1 MHLSFPASRRVGF
14 YFTAAL
20 ALLLVLQG
28 CENKKDDDKPV
39 ANDAIPVEAVKAARR
54 PMTANYSGTATLE
67 PEAEAD
73 VVGKTS
79 GILLKLLVE
88 EGDKVKAG
96 QALARLDSEN
106 ARLNLAKSAATLGK
120 LESDYRRSG
129 EMFSRKL
136 LSAEQNDKI
145 RYDLETQRAIND
157 LAKLELSYST
167 VTAPISGIISR
178 RLVKEGN
185 YIQLNEILFRIDNFD
200 PLLAVLN
207 VPERELHTLSADQ
220 PVSLQ
225 VDALPGTSFKGV
237 IQRISPVVDAGTG
250 TFRVTCEFRDDSNR
264 LKSGMFA
271 RLEITY
277 GERADALTVPQPAL
291 IEEDGEAAVFV
302 VVPGSSVTPPVKD
315 DDVASTKKKTSS
327 IDEKSQAD
335 VGDKAIKKA
344 PEWVAQRRSVKV
356 GFRNSDY
363 VEILDGLN
371 EGDRVVTVGRSA
383 VRDGT
388 AIQVL
393 EGVQ

>member
-1 MHLSFPASRRVGF
+1 MRFPSVSLGRTGSFVV
-14 YFTAAL
+14 AAV
-20 ALLLVLQG
+20 ALLLILSG
-28 CENKKDDDKPV
+28 CENNENDDKPT
-39 ANDAIPVEAVKAARR
+39 ANDAIPVEAVKAERR

-73 VVGKTS
+73 VVAKTS
-79 GILLKLLVE
+79 GVLLKLFVE

-96 QALARLDSEN
+96 QSLARLDSEN

-120 LESDYRRSG
+120 LESDYRRSS

-136 LSAEQNDKI
+136 LSVEQNDKI
-145 RYDLETQRAIND
+145 RFDLETQRAVND

-167 VTAPISGIISR
+167 VVAPISGVISR
-178 RLVKEGN
+178 RLVKEGSFV
-185 YIQLNEILFRIDNFD
+185 QLNEILFRIDNFD

-207 VPERELHTLSADQ
+207 VPERELHTLSAEQ
-220 PVSLQ
+220 PVTLQ
-225 VDALPGTSFKGV
+225 VDALPGTAFKGV
-237 IQRISPVVDAGTG
+237 IQRISPVVEAGTG

-264 LKSGMFA
+264 LKPGMFA

-302 VVPGSSVTPPVKD
+302 VVPGSSVTPPVAEGDAARNKEL
-315 DDVASTKKKTSS
+315 SS
-327 IDEKSQAD
+327 VDEKAKVD
-335 VGDKAIKKA
+335 GEGKPVPKI
-344 PEWVAQRRSVKV
+344 PEWIAQRRSVKV
-356 GFRNSDY
+356 GFRNGDY
-363 VEILDGLN
+363 VEIIDGLN

>member
-1 MHLSFPASRRVGF
+1 MRFMSPAFCRAGF
-14 YFTAAL
+14 LFAAAL
-20 ALLLVLQG
+20 ALFMVLGG
-28 CENKKDDDKPV
+28 CEKKKDDDKPV

-73 VVGKTS
+73 VVAKTS
-79 GILLKLLVE
+79 GILLSLLVE
-88 EGDKVKAG
+88 EGDKVMAG

-106 ARLNLAKSAATLGK
+106 ARLNLAKSAATLSK
-120 LESDYRRSG
+120 LESDYRRSN
-129 EMFSRKL
+129 EMFKRKL
-136 LSAEQNDKI
+136 LSVEQSDKI

-157 LAKLELSYST
+157 LARLELSYST
-167 VTAPISGIISR
+167 ITAPISGVISR

-220 PVSLQ
+220 PVTLQ
-225 VDALPGTSFKGV
+225 VDALPGISFKGS

-302 VVPGSSVTPPVKD
+302 VVAGSSVTPPPTEESTNNTKE
-315 DDVASTKKKTSS
+315 ASTA
-327 IDEKSQAD
+327 DEKTKVESD
-335 VGDKAIKKA
+335 DKPSRET

-356 GFRNSDY
+356 GFRNSDH